1 MSKVTVFIA
10 DGTEESECI
19 IAVDLLRRA
28 DIETELVSYSSSREV
43 ITSHNVKITADKA
56 FDEASFDGSDMLFI
70 PGGKKG
76 VANLSVCKPLLD
88 AVKKHA
94 ESGKYVAAV
103 CAGPTILGKIG
114 LLEGKN
120 ATCFPGFEDGLTG
133 AIVTGEGVVADGKI
147 LTGRGLGFSIDL
159 TLKMIEV
166 LEGKEKAREVKE
178 KIQHPA
184 TI

>member
-19 IAVDLLRRA
+19 ITVDLLRRA
-28 DIETELVSYSSSREV
+28 GIETELVSYNSSREV
-43 ITSHNVKITADKA
+43 VTSHNVKIITDKA
-56 FDEASFDGSDMLFI
+56 FDEASFEDSDMLFL

-76 VANLSVCKPLLD
+76 VANLSVSENVLS
-88 AVKKHA
+88 AVKDQAQK
-94 ESGKYVAAV
+94 GKYIAAV
-103 CAGPTILGKIG
+103 CAGPTILGQLG

-120 ATCFPGFEDGLTG
+120 TTCFPGFEDKLEG
-133 AIVTGEGVVADGKI
+133 ANCTGEGVVADGKI

-159 TLKMIEV
+159 AIKMIEV
-166 LEGKEKAREVKE
+166 LEGEDTAQKIKKQ
-178 KIQHPA
+178 IQHPA